1 MRTGLVL
8 VGIFLACVGVFPVD
22 RFFLVHNTVAT
33 GMAVVYAGRQD
44 GLDRPV
50 AMKVLAEHL
59 AGDTAFRTRFLRE
72 ARIAARLHHPNLV
85 RVFDIT
91 ELDGRPCIVM
101 ELVPGGTLEG
111 GRLTTAEA
119 AGVAEGTIFRVF
131 DSKEELVDAA
141 IESAFSPGDLERRIE
156 EIDPGLPLR
165 DRLVRLASIL
175 QQRFL
180 ATFTLM
186 QKVGLVGPPRHLHD
200 QAAHEEWRARL
211 GALMVGVVGP
221 DADRL
226 RVPPEHLVH
235 VLRLL
240 TFAGSHQHIADGRL
254 LTPDQIVDTVL
265 DGLLEENH

>member
-1 MRTGLVL
+1 MRHSLRDALV
-8 VGIFLACVGVFPVD
+8 A
-22 RFFLVHNTVAT
+22 AT
-33 GMAVVYAGRQD
+33 RPLLYQHGRAVTSRQ
-44 GLDRPV
+44 
-50 AMKVLAEHL
+50 
-59 AGDTAFRTRFLRE
+59 
-72 ARIAARLHHPNLV
+72 I
-85 RVFDIT
+85 
-91 ELDGRPCIVM
+91 
-101 ELVPGGTLEG
+101 
-111 GRLTTAEA
+111 AEA

-254 LTPDQIVDTVL
+254 LTFAFMAGDGKGPVDPGKLDQLAAAVATC
-265 DGLLEENH
+265 GC